1 MEHDVLNEELLVVD
15 GDSPSFRPLR
25 PLLDAALRLEWN
37 DENYIWHGWNKAQ
50 IDAFLDS
57 LPISCSLVVGVWE
70 TLAVGESAQEVE
82 RLALGCV
89 CEVRGGN
96 ICTVRTFEALA
107 RAGLKPIDQL
117 EPGIEDALEIMRIA
131 RQLSSAVA
139 WALFIE
145 KPAWSA
151 WLFAGEQGE
160 VVDKG
165 EILAEYARQGKC
177 VLLGSQVTHQY
188 NG

>member
-1 MEHDVLNEELLVVD
+1 MLEEEVLVVD

-37 DENYIWHGWNKAQ
+37 DESYTWHGWNKAQ
-50 IDAFLDS
+50 ISAFLDA
-57 LPISCSLVVGVWE
+57 LPASCSLVVGVWE
-70 TLAVGESAQEVE
+70 TFPGDEGTREVE

-89 CEVRGGN
+89 CEVREGN
-96 ICTVRTFEALA
+96 ICAVRTFDAL
-107 RAGLKPIDQL
+107 AGLKPIDQL

-131 RQLSSAVA
+131 RQVSSTVA

-145 KPAWSA
+145 KAAWDA
-151 WLFAGEQGE
+151 WLFAAGEHGE

-165 EILAEYARQGKC
+165 ETLAEFARQGKC
-177 VLLGSQVTHQY
+177 VLLGSQVVHQHHA
-188 NG
+188 